1 MKKFA
6 FILSFLFCLSF
17 LFGCNG
23 KPTLIENLSELR
35 TDVFYGES
43 ENYKLK
49 ASYGF
54 KESPFINDGKV
65 GKTEYALEFRL
76 LEKTDDASYSI
87 SFPLNGSM
95 VSANFSP
102 NPVSHVL
109 CARVQTEGFK
119 EKEFSV
125 TISCG
130 GNQETIVLKSLL
142 PQNTIT
148 FDKALSSL
156 YNGQKDFIDTLY
168 DQNGNFNAEIYLR
181 VLVKDQKPY
190 WYVGLARGNNDL
202 KALLIDGLDGKI
214 LAIREIF

>member
-6 FILSFLFCLSF
+6 FVLSFILCLTF
-17 LFGCNG
+17 LFGCHG
-23 KPTLIENLSELR
+23 KPNLIENLSELR
-35 TDVFYGES
+35 TEVFYGES
-43 ENYKLK
+43 QNYKLK

-54 KESPFINDGKV
+54 KENPFINDGKV
-65 GKTEYALEFRL
+65 GNTEYALEFRL
-76 LEKTDDASYSI
+76 LEKTDDATYSL
-87 SFPLNGSM
+87 SFPLNGTT
-95 VSANFSP
+95 VNANFSK

-109 CARVQTEGFK
+109 YAKVQAENFK

-125 TISCG
+125 TVSCG
-130 GNQETIVLKSLL
+130 GNQETITLKSLL
-142 PQNTIT
+142 AENTVS
-148 FDKALSSL
+148 FEQALSSL
-156 YNGQKDFIDTLY
+156 YNNQKDYIDSIY

-190 WYVGLARGNNDL
+190 WYVGIARGNNDL